1 MWREHLLLFFLPS
14 AVVLPGGTYKV
25 NPYLLG
31 KIPCGFQLQVS
42 EVLEPGFFC
51 AKPDRGSE
59 LRNL

>member
-1 MWREHLLLFFLPS
+1 MLFLLPS
-14 AVVLPGGTYKV
+14 AVVLPGGTHKA